1 MKTFFKITIITK
13 PFNPE
18 LISGLLW
25 QFEPEGIEENESS
38 IIFYKQIINK
48 EIKDLIINLFEEL
61 KNSNEIESFT
71 LKEELLE
78 DKNWNEDWEKTIL
91 PIEVSN
97 KIVIKPTFRDYQ
109 PKPGQLIITID
120 PKMSFGTGEH
130 QTTKLVLQILE
141 ETELSNKKIL
151 DAGTGTG
158 VLAIASVLLGAK
170 NAIAFDNDE
179 WCFENGIENCQ
190 LNNVS
195 DKVEIRCCELE
206 NITETNFDIVIAN
219 IHKSVL
225 LEISGKLCNKV
236 SKNGKLILSGL
247 LKEDEDEIINHYKI
261 FGMNF
266 LLKKTMDEWIAL
278 VFENNI

>member
-1 MKTFFKITIITK
+1 MKRFYKLTISTI
-13 PFNPE
+13 PFDSE
-18 LISGLLW
+18 FVSGLLW
-25 QFEPEGIEENESS
+25 QFEPDGIEENDTS
-38 IIFYKQIINK
+38 IIFYKEKCNNETK
-48 EIKDLIINLFEEL
+48 NLIINLFDKL
-61 KNSNEIESFT
+61 KNSNEIENFSIF
-71 LKEELLE
+71 EEIVE
-78 DKNWNEDWEKTIL
+78 DKNWNEDWEKTIN

-97 KIVIKPTFRDYQ
+97 KIVIKPTFRKYEA
-109 PKPGQLIITID
+109 KPGQLIITID

-141 ETELSNKKIL
+141 ETEINNKIVL

-179 WCFENGIENCQ
+179 WCYENGVENCL

-195 DKVEIRCCELE
+195 DKVEIRFCELNEISE
-206 NITETNFDIVIAN
+206 NNFDVVIAN

-225 LEISGKLCNKV
+225 IDIANELCNKV
-236 SKNGKLILSGL
+236 LKNGKLILSGL
-247 LKEDEDEIINHYKI
+247 LSEDENEIVDIYKK

-266 LLKKTMDEWIAL
+266 LYKKSLDEWIAL
-278 VFENNI
+278 VFEKK